1 MSSYFFAVVGPS
13 GSGKDSLMDG
23 ARAQLPKDQF
33 VFAKRVVTRSP
44 GQVGEDYESA
54 TPDEFSQ
61 RQARGEFL
69 VTWQAH
75 GFDYGLKA
83 ELADQQRRGVHVVA
97 NCSRAA
103 IARLAQAVDRLVVL
117 EVWAEPAVLAQRL
130 AHRGRETAKEIE
142 LRLARAGQP
151 LPANV
156 PVIRVSNNDT
166 LAAGVHAFLAA
177 IRQTLETQKTSE
189 HPRS

>member
-1 MSSYFFAVVGPS
+1 
-13 GSGKDSLMDG
+13 MDG

-54 TPDEFSQ
+54 TPEEFHQ

-83 ELADQQRRGVHVVA
+83 QLGDEQRRGVHVVA

-103 IARLAQAVDRLVVL
+103 IERLAQAVDRLVVL

-130 AHRGRETAKEIE
+130 AHRGRESAKQIQE
-142 LRLARAGQP
+142 RLARAGQP

-156 PVIRVSNNDT
+156 PVIRVNNNDT
-166 LAAGVHAFLAA
+166 LAAGVNAFLAA
-177 IRQTLETQKTSE
+177 INETLARTSA
-189 HPRS
+189 S